1 MQEQSW
7 VKSMSQTRGDT
18 LEGVLNELQG
28 SIPEIEACA
37 IVSVE
42 GLPIVS
48 ALPTDVDEAKVA
60 AMTAAMLTLGE
71 KAAIELGK
79 GNLEQVNIKGEQG
92 WLLAIQAGMNACLTV
107 STTRDAKLGLVFLDM
122 KRAAEKIA
130 TMI

>member
-1 MQEQSW
+1 
-7 VKSMSQTRGDT
+7 MSESRGDT

-28 SIPEIEACA
+28 SIPEVEACA

-60 AMTAAMLTLGE
+60 AMTAAMLTIGE

-79 GNLEQVNIKGEQG
+79 GNLEQVNIKGVDG
-92 WLLAIQAGMNACLTV
+92 WLLVIQAGMNACLTV
-107 STTRDAKLGLVFLDM
+107 STTASAKLGMVFLEM
-122 KRAAEKIA
+122 KRAAEKVSQ
-130 TMI
+130 MI

>member
-1 MQEQSW
+1 MAES
-7 VKSMSQTRGDT
+7 RGDT

-79 GNLEQVNIKGEQG
+79 GSLEQVNVKGTDG
-92 WLLAIQAGMNACLTV
+92 WLLVVQAGMNACLTV
-107 STTRDAKLGLVFLDM
+107 STTANAKLGLIFLDM
-122 KRAAEKIA
+122 KRAADKIA
-130 TMI
+130 KMI

>member
-1 MQEQSW
+1 MES
-7 VKSMSQTRGDT
+7 RENT

-71 KAAIELGK
+71 KAAMELGK
-79 GNLEQVNIKGEQG
+79 GELEQVNIKGVNG
-92 WLLAIQAGMNACLTV
+92 WLLVVQAGMNACLTV
-107 STTRDAKLGLVFLDM
+107 STTANAKLGLIFLDM
-122 KRAAEKIA
+122 KRAAEKVAI
-130 TMI
+130 MI

>member
-1 MQEQSW
+1 
-7 VKSMSQTRGDT
+7 MSQTRGDT

-48 ALPTDVDEAKVA
+48 ALPNEVDEAKVA

-79 GNLEQVNIKGEQG
+79 GALEQVIIKGDNG
-92 WLLAIQAGMNACLTV
+92 WLLAIQAGLNACLTV
-107 STTRDAKLGLVFLDM
+107 STTDQAKLGLVFLDM
-122 KRAAEKIA
+122 KRAADKIA
-130 TMI
+130 EMI

>member
-1 MQEQSW
+1 MAE
-7 VKSMSQTRGDT
+7 TRGDT

-79 GNLEQVNIKGEQG
+79 GTLEQVNVKGVDG
-92 WLLAIQAGMNACLTV
+92 WLLVVSAGLNACLTV
-107 STTRDAKLGLVFLDM
+107 STTANAKLGLIFLDM
-122 KRAAEKIA
+122 KRAADKIA
-130 TMI
+130 AMI

>member
-1 MQEQSW
+1 MGES
-7 VKSMSQTRGDT
+7 RENT

-71 KAAIELGK
+71 KAAMELGK
-79 GNLEQVNIKGEQG
+79 GELEQVNVKGVNG
-92 WLLAIQAGMNACLTV
+92 WLLVVQAGMNACLTV
-107 STTRDAKLGLVFLDM
+107 STTANAKLGLIFLDM
-122 KRAAEKIA
+122 KRAAEKVA
-130 TMI
+130 SMI

>member
-1 MQEQSW
+1 MGES
-7 VKSMSQTRGDT
+7 RENT

-28 SIPEIEACA
+28 SIPEIDACA

-71 KAAIELGK
+71 KAAMELGK
-79 GNLEQVNIKGEQG
+79 GELEQVNIKGING
-92 WLLAIQAGMNACLTV
+92 WLLVVQAGMNACLTV
-107 STTRDAKLGLVFLDM
+107 STTANAKLGLIFLDM
-122 KRAAEKIA
+122 KRAAEKVA
-130 TMI
+130 AMI

>member
-1 MQEQSW
+1 
-7 VKSMSQTRGDT
+7 MSETRGDT

-79 GNLEQVNIKGEQG
+79 GNLEQVNVKGVDG
-92 WLLAIQAGMNACLTV
+92 WLLVIQAGMNACLTV
-107 STTRDAKLGLVFLDM
+107 STTAGAKLGMVFLEM
-122 KRAAEKIA
+122 KRAAEKVSQ
-130 TMI
+130 MI

>member
-1 MQEQSW
+1 MGE
-7 VKSMSQTRGDT
+7 TRGDT

-79 GNLEQVNIKGEQG
+79 GVLEQVNVKGEEG
-92 WLLAIQAGMNACLTV
+92 WLLVVQAGMNACLTV
-107 STTRDAKLGLVFLDM
+107 STTASAKLGLIFLDM

-130 TMI
+130 QMI

>member
-1 MQEQSW
+1 MGES
-7 VKSMSQTRGDT
+7 RENT

-71 KAAIELGK
+71 KAAMELGK
-79 GNLEQVNIKGEQG
+79 GELEQVNIKGING
-92 WLLAIQAGMNACLTV
+92 WLLVVQAGMNACLTV
-107 STTRDAKLGLVFLDM
+107 STTANAKLGLIFLDM
-122 KRAAEKIA
+122 KRAAEKVA
-130 TMI
+130 SMI

>member
-1 MQEQSW
+1 MGES
-7 VKSMSQTRGDT
+7 RENT

-71 KAAIELGK
+71 KAAMELGK
-79 GNLEQVNIKGEQG
+79 GELEQVNIKGING
-92 WLLAIQAGMNACLTV
+92 WLLVVQAGMNACLTV
-107 STTRDAKLGLVFLDM
+107 STTANAKLGLIFLDM
-122 KRAAEKIA
+122 KRAAEKVA
-130 TMI
+130 EMI

>member
-1 MQEQSW
+1 MGE
-7 VKSMSQTRGDT
+7 TRGDT

-79 GNLEQVNIKGEQG
+79 GVLEQVNVKGQDG
-92 WLLAIQAGMNACLTV
+92 WLLVVQAGMNACLTV
-107 STTRDAKLGLVFLDM
+107 STTASAKLGLIFLDM
-122 KRAAEKIA
+122 KRAAEKVA
-130 TMI
+130 QMI

>member
-1 MQEQSW
+1 MTE
-7 VKSMSQTRGDT
+7 TRGDT

-48 ALPTDVDEAKVA
+48 ALPPDVDEAKVA

-71 KAAIELGK
+71 KAAMELGK
-79 GNLEQVNIKGEQG
+79 GILEQVNVKGVDG
-92 WLLAIQAGMNACLTV
+92 WLLVVAAGLNACLTV
-107 STTRDAKLGLVFLDM
+107 STTANAKLGLIFLDM
-122 KRAAEKIA
+122 KRAADKIA
-130 TMI
+130 AMI

>member
-1 MQEQSW
+1 MES
-7 VKSMSQTRGDT
+7 RENT

-71 KAAIELGK
+71 KAAMELGK
-79 GNLEQVNIKGEQG
+79 GELEQVNIKGING
-92 WLLAIQAGMNACLTV
+92 WLLVIQAGMNACLTV
-107 STTRDAKLGLVFLDM
+107 STTANAKLGLIFLDM
-122 KRAAEKIA
+122 KRAAEKVA
-130 TMI
+130 VMI

>member
-1 MQEQSW
+1 MTE
-7 VKSMSQTRGDT
+7 TRGDT

-48 ALPTDVDEAKVA
+48 ALPPDVDEAKVA

-71 KAAIELGK
+71 KAAMELGK
-79 GNLEQVNIKGEQG
+79 GILEQVNVKGVDG
-92 WLLAIQAGMNACLTV
+92 WLLVVAAGLNACLTV
-107 STTRDAKLGLVFLDM
+107 STTANAKLGLIFLDM
-122 KRAAEKIA
+122 KRAADKIA
-130 TMI
+130 VMI

>member
-1 MQEQSW
+1 MGES
-7 VKSMSQTRGDT
+7 RENT

-71 KAAIELGK
+71 KAAMELGK
-79 GNLEQVNIKGEQG
+79 GELEQVNVKGVNG
-92 WLLAIQAGMNACLTV
+92 WLLVVQAGMNACLTV
-107 STTRDAKLGLVFLDM
+107 STTANAKLGLIFLDM
-122 KRAAEKIA
+122 KRAAEKVA
-130 TMI
+130 AMI

>member
-1 MQEQSW
+1 MGES
-7 VKSMSQTRGDT
+7 RENT

-71 KAAIELGK
+71 KAAMELGK
-79 GNLEQVNIKGEQG
+79 GELEQVNIKGVNG
-92 WLLAIQAGMNACLTV
+92 WLLVVQAGMNACLTV
-107 STTRDAKLGLVFLDM
+107 STTANAKLGLIFLDM
-122 KRAAEKIA
+122 KRAAEKVA
-130 TMI
+130 AMI

>member
-1 MQEQSW
+1 MGES
-7 VKSMSQTRGDT
+7 RENT

-71 KAAIELGK
+71 KAAMELGK
-79 GNLEQVNIKGEQG
+79 GELEQVNIKGING
-92 WLLAIQAGMNACLTV
+92 WLLVVQAGMNACLTV
-107 STTRDAKLGLVFLDM
+107 STTANAKLGLIFLDM
-122 KRAAEKIA
+122 RRAAEKVA
-130 TMI
+130 SMI

>member
-1 MQEQSW
+1 MTE
-7 VKSMSQTRGDT
+7 TRGDT

-48 ALPTDVDEAKVA
+48 ALPPDVDEAKVA

-71 KAAIELGK
+71 KAAMELGK
-79 GNLEQVNIKGEQG
+79 GILEQVNVKGVDG
-92 WLLAIQAGMNACLTV
+92 WLLVVAAGLNACLTV
-107 STTRDAKLGLVFLDM
+107 STTANAKLGLIFLDM
-122 KRAAEKIA
+122 KRAADKIA

>member
-1 MQEQSW
+1 MAE
-7 VKSMSQTRGDT
+7 TRGDT
-18 LEGVLNELQG
+18 LESVLNELQG
-28 SIPEIEACA
+28 SIPEIEAFA

-79 GNLEQVNIKGEQG
+79 GNLEQVNIKGVDG
-92 WLLAIQAGMNACLTV
+92 WLLVVQAGMNACLTV
-107 STTRDAKLGLVFLDM
+107 STTASAKLGMVFLEM
-122 KRAAEKIA
+122 KRAAEKVSQ
-130 TMI
+130 MI

>member
-1 MQEQSW
+1 MTE
-7 VKSMSQTRGDT
+7 TRGDT

-48 ALPTDVDEAKVA
+48 ALPPDVDEAKVA

-79 GNLEQVNIKGEQG
+79 GILEQVNVKGVDG
-92 WLLAIQAGMNACLTV
+92 WLLVISAGLNACLTV
-107 STTRDAKLGLVFLDM
+107 STSANAKLGLIFLDM
-122 KRAAEKIA
+122 KRAADKIA

>member
-1 MQEQSW
+1 
-7 VKSMSQTRGDT
+7 MSETRGDT

-79 GNLEQVNIKGEQG
+79 GTLEQVNVKGEDG
-92 WLLAIQAGMNACLTV
+92 WLLVVQAGMNACITV
-107 STTRDAKLGLVFLDM
+107 STTANAKLGLIFLDM
-122 KRAAEKIA
+122 KRAADKIA
-130 TMI
+130 KLI

>member
-1 MQEQSW
+1 M
-7 VKSMSQTRGDT
+7 
-18 LEGVLNELQG
+18 EGVLNELQG

-79 GNLEQVNIKGEQG
+79 GNLEQVNIKGVNG
-92 WLLAIQAGMNACLTV
+92 WLLVIQAGMNACLTV
-107 STTRDAKLGLVFLDM
+107 STTASAKLGMVFLEM
-122 KRAAEKIA
+122 KRAAEKVSG
-130 TMI
+130 MI

>member
-1 MQEQSW
+1 
-7 VKSMSQTRGDT
+7 MSETRGDT

-28 SIPEIEACA
+28 SIPEVEACA

-79 GNLEQVNIKGEQG
+79 GNLEQVNIKGVDG
-92 WLLAIQAGMNACLTV
+92 WLLVIQAGMNACLTV
-107 STTRDAKLGLVFLDM
+107 STTASAKLGMVFLEM
-122 KRAAEKIA
+122 KRAAEKVSQ
-130 TMI
+130 MI

>member
-1 MQEQSW
+1 
-7 VKSMSQTRGDT
+7 MSETRGDT

-79 GNLEQVNIKGEQG
+79 GNLEQVNIKGIDG
-92 WLLAIQAGMNACLTV
+92 WLLVIQAGMNACLTV
-107 STTRDAKLGLVFLDM
+107 STTASAKLGMVFLEM
-122 KRAAEKIA
+122 KRAAEKVA
-130 TMI
+130 GMI

>member
-1 MQEQSW
+1 MGES
-7 VKSMSQTRGDT
+7 RENT

-71 KAAIELGK
+71 KAAMELGK
-79 GNLEQVNIKGEQG
+79 GELEQVNIKGING
-92 WLLAIQAGMNACLTV
+92 WLLVIQAGMNACLTV
-107 STTRDAKLGLVFLDM
+107 STTANAKLGLIFLDM
-122 KRAAEKIA
+122 KRAAEKVA
-130 TMI
+130 GMI

>member
-1 MQEQSW
+1 MAE
-7 VKSMSQTRGDT
+7 TRGDT

-48 ALPTDVDEAKVA
+48 ALPPDVDEAKVA

-71 KAAIELGK
+71 KAAMELGK
-79 GNLEQVNIKGEQG
+79 GILEQVNVKGVDG
-92 WLLAIQAGMNACLTV
+92 WLLVVAAGLNACLTV
-107 STTRDAKLGLVFLDM
+107 STTANAKLGLIFLDM
-122 KRAAEKIA
+122 KRAADKIA
-130 TMI
+130 VMI

>member
-1 MQEQSW
+1 MTE
-7 VKSMSQTRGDT
+7 TRGDT
-18 LEGVLNELQG
+18 LEGVINELQG

-48 ALPTDVDEAKVA
+48 ALPMDVDEAKVA

-79 GNLEQVNIKGEQG
+79 GTLEQVNVKGVDG
-92 WLLAIQAGMNACLTV
+92 WLLVVSAGLNACLTV
-107 STTRDAKLGLVFLDM
+107 STTANAKLGLIFLDM
-122 KRAAEKIA
+122 KRAADKIA

>member
-1 MQEQSW
+1 MTE
-7 VKSMSQTRGDT
+7 TRGDT

-48 ALPTDVDEAKVA
+48 ALPPDVDEAKVA

-79 GNLEQVNIKGEQG
+79 GILEQVNVKGVDG
-92 WLLAIQAGMNACLTV
+92 WLLVISAGLNACLTV
-107 STTRDAKLGLVFLDM
+107 STSANAKLGLIFL
-122 KRAAEKIA
+122 RLRP
-130 TMI
+130 

>member
-1 MQEQSW
+1 
-7 VKSMSQTRGDT
+7 
-18 LEGVLNELQG
+18 G
-28 SIPEIEACA
+28 SIPEIEAAA

-79 GNLEQVNIKGEQG
+79 GELEQVNVKGTEG
-92 WLLAIQAGMNACLTV
+92 WLIVVQAGMNACITV
-107 STTRDAKLGLVFLDM
+107 TTTANAKLGLIFLDM
-122 KRAAEKIA
+122 KRAAGKIA
-130 TMI
+130 KLI

>member
-1 MQEQSW
+1 MES
-7 VKSMSQTRGDT
+7 
-18 LEGVLNELQG
+18 VLNELQG

-79 GNLEQVNIKGEQG
+79 GNLEQVNIKGVDG
-92 WLLAIQAGMNACLTV
+92 WLLVVQAGMNACLTV
-107 STTRDAKLGLVFLDM
+107 STTASAKLGMVFLEM
-122 KRAAEKIA
+122 KRAADKVSG
-130 TMI
+130 MI

>member
-1 MQEQSW
+1 
-7 VKSMSQTRGDT
+7 MSQSRGDT

-48 ALPTDVDEAKVA
+48 ALPNEVDEAKVA

-79 GNLEQVNIKGEQG
+79 GNLEQVIIKGNNG
-92 WLLAIQAGMNACLTV
+92 WLLAIQAGLNACLTV
-107 STTRDAKLGLVFLDM
+107 STTDQAKLGLVFLDM
-122 KRAAEKIA
+122 KRAADKIA
-130 TMI
+130 EMI

>member
-1 MQEQSW
+1 
-7 VKSMSQTRGDT
+7 MSETRGNT

-71 KAAIELGK
+71 KAAMELGK
-79 GNLEQVNIKGEQG
+79 GNLEQVNIKGVNG
-92 WLLAIQAGMNACLTV
+92 WLLVVQAGLNACITV
-107 STTRDAKLGLVFLDM
+107 STTANAKLGLIFLDM

-130 TMI
+130 KLI

>member
-1 MQEQSW
+1 MGES
-7 VKSMSQTRGDT
+7 RGET

-79 GNLEQVNIKGEQG
+79 GSLEQVNIKGVDG
-92 WLLAIQAGMNACLTV
+92 WLLVVQAGLNACLTV
-107 STTRDAKLGLVFLDM
+107 STTANAKLGLIFLDM
-122 KRAAEKIA
+122 KRAADKIA
-130 TMI
+130 KMI